1 MADPTAWEEYCRIY
15 DAVADNEQKTGR
27 IDREGRKLLQVAKQ
41 RLRAAMR
48 EGRPLQKGKIGGQT
62 QNQKTAPTKN

>member
-15 DAVADNEQKTGR
+15 DTVADNEQKTGR

-48 EGRPLQKGKIGGQT
+48 EGRPLRKGKIGGQT
-62 QNQKTAPTKN
+62 KNQKTAPTKN